1 MGSIEYSG
9 APRHGFIAYSIIYRP
24 SLFEPIIAQNTR
36 AVAVCS
42 VLVKD
47 KSEKRILRQKI

>member
-1 MGSIEYSG
+1 MGSTEFSG
-9 APRHGFIAYSIIYRP
+9 ALRQGFIAYSNIYKP

-42 VLVKD
+42 VLVMD